1 MVEQEDVDLTSPHEH
16 FKNNL
21 RVEQFSLKTHWKLV
35 EELLYN
41 QGCKKKTRIIGQEG
55 KKSNQVR
62 TCDPERETQGKGDFM
77 GRPSYYIELQT
88 GHPIPGVLHGGAK
101 PPLLV
106 GGLLGQTENMRKAGL
121 HARQVCAHWLALR
134 QGGQRSARAAAGLP
148 MTASLYT
155 PARAN
160 QISGPTRSV
169 PQCGPGSEVTRT
181 QEKTMPQEAEG
192 TRS

>member
-1 MVEQEDVDLTSPHEH
+1 
-16 FKNNL
+16 
-21 RVEQFSLKTHWKLV
+21 
-35 EELLYN
+35 
-41 QGCKKKTRIIGQEG
+41 
-55 KKSNQVR
+55 
-62 TCDPERETQGKGDFM
+62 M

-181 QEKTMPQEAEG
+181 
-192 TRS
+192 